1 MRRTHGCGRV
11 FRVLMGLLA
20 VVVLTGCAGHDD
32 ARTRV
37 RESEGHY
44 KEGVSFVETDQQRA
58 FVAFQKAIA
67 LNPQNFDAH
76 YALGSIY
83 FKRKELIEAEREFR
97 VAAELDPNNGET
109 LNYLGRTLMLQGR
122 GPEAIEVL
130 KKVTTLPFYGKPDI
144 AFTDL
149 GAVLESQG
157 DIAGAVEA
165 YKSALKT
172 DPPNIPRSFIY
183 LWLGRLYM
191 KQGDIPKAQS
201 ALSQAKALDPDGT
214 VGTEAANLIHRLN
227 EFHRR
232 EVK

>member
-1 MRRTHGCGRV
+1 MRRTHGRGTV
-11 FRVLMGLLA
+11 SWLLMGLLA
-20 VVVLTGCAGHDD
+20 VVVLTGCASHDD
-32 ARTRV
+32 ARTRL

-44 KEGVSFVETDQQRA
+44 KEGVSFLETDQQRA

-67 LNPQNFDAH
+67 LNPDNFDAH
-76 YALGSIY
+76 YALGNIY
-83 FKRKELIEAEREFR
+83 FKRNELVEAEREFR
-97 VAAELDPNNGET
+97 VAAELNPNDGET

-122 GPEAIEVL
+122 RPEAIEVL

-149 GAVLESQG
+149 GAVLESEG
-157 DIAGAVEA
+157 DIAGAVDA
-165 YKSALKT
+165 YKSALRT

-214 VGTEAANLIHRLN
+214 VGTEAARLIHRLD

>member
-1 MRRTHGCGRV
+1 MRRTRECGRV
-11 FRVLMGLLA
+11 SRVLMGFLA
-20 VVVLTGCAGHDD
+20 VAVFTGCAGHDD
-32 ARTRV
+32 ERTRV

-44 KEGVSFVETDQQRA
+44 KEGVSFLETDQQRA

-67 LNPQNFDAH
+67 LNPDNFDAH

-83 FKRKELIEAEREFR
+83 FKRKELSEAEREFR
-97 VAAELDPNNGET
+97 VAAELNPNDGET

-122 GPEAIEVL
+122 RPEAIEVL

-149 GAVLESQG
+149 GALLESDG

-165 YKSALKT
+165 YKSALRT

-183 LWLGRLYM
+183 LGLGRLYM

-214 VGTEAANLIHRLN
+214 VGTEAANLIHRLD

-232 EVK
+232 EIK

>member
-1 MRRTHGCGRV
+1 MRRTHGRGRV

-20 VVVLTGCAGHDD
+20 VVVLTGCASHDD

-44 KEGVSFVETDQQRA
+44 KEGLSFLETDQQRA

-130 KKVTTLPFYGKPDI
+130 KKVTTLPLYGKPDI

-149 GAVLESQG
+149 GAVMESEG

-165 YKSALKT
+165 YKSALRT

-214 VGTEAANLIHRLN
+214 VGTEAANLLRRLD

-232 EVK
+232 GVK

>member
-1 MRRTHGCGRV
+1 MRRTHGGGRV
-11 FRVLMGLLA
+11 SWLLMGLLA
-20 VVVLTGCAGHDD
+20 VVVLTGCASHDD

-76 YALGSIY
+76 YSLGSIY

-149 GAVLESQG
+149 GAVLESEG

-165 YKSALKT
+165 YKSALRT

>member
-1 MRRTHGCGRV
+1 MRRKHGGGRV

-20 VVVLTGCAGHDD
+20 VIVLTGCASHDD
-32 ARTRV
+32 ARTRL

-44 KEGVSFVETDQQRA
+44 KEGVSFLETDQQRA

-122 GPEAIEVL
+122 GPEAIVVL

-149 GAVLESQG
+149 GAVLESEG
-157 DIAGAVEA
+157 DVAGAVEA

-214 VGTEAANLIHRLN
+214 VGTEAARLIHRLD

-232 EVK
+232 EAK

>member
-1 MRRTHGCGRV
+1 MRRTHGGGRV
-11 FRVLMGLLA
+11 SWLLMGLLA
-20 VVVLTGCAGHDD
+20 VVVLTGCASHDD
-32 ARTRV
+32 ARMRV

>member
-1 MRRTHGCGRV
+1 MRQKYGCGRI
-11 FRVLMGLLA
+11 FRTLIGLLA
-20 VVVLTGCAGHDD
+20 VVLLTGCAGHED

-37 RESEGHY
+37 RESDGHY
-44 KEGVSFVETDQQRA
+44 KEGVSFLETDQQRA

-67 LNPQNFDAH
+67 LNPDNFDAH

-83 FKRKELIEAEREFR
+83 FKRKEFIEAEREFR
-97 VAAELDPNNGET
+97 AAAELNPNDGET
-109 LNYLGRTLMLQGR
+109 LNYLGRSLMLQGR
-122 GPEAIEVL
+122 RPEAIEVL

-149 GAVLESQG
+149 GSVLESEG

-165 YKSALKT
+165 YKSALRT

-214 VGTEAANLIHRLN
+214 VGTEAARLIHRLDD
-227 EFHRR
+227 FHRR